1 MKNKTSGVLSIIA
14 ILLSL
19 IALIFVIA
27 KKPQKSQ
34 PTVKT
39 TTTNLKIAYVKLD
52 TLLNNYDLYNS
63 LMIQYMKKEQTYQKE
78 LQSKALSIQQRSM
91 KLQNDYNKGLI
102 TSATFQQKMQKLQNE
117 QQGIQQWYNQKQQE
131 LANDQA
137 MITQRVMDSLNSAI
151 SQLNRDG
158 HYQFIF
164 LKSAMLY
171 GDTLADITDTLV
183 NLMNAKLQN
192 NTK

>member
-1 MKNKTSGVLSIIA
+1 MKNKTSGILSIIA

-19 IALIFVIA
+19 IALILVLA
-27 KKPQKSQ
+27 KKPQKT
-34 PTVKT
+34 PPVFRT
-39 TTTNLKIAYVKLD
+39 TSTNLKVAYVKLD

-102 TSATFQQKMQKLQNE
+102 TSVAFQQKMQKLQNE

-151 SQLNRDG
+151 DEFNKDK

-192 NTK
+192 KAK

>member
-19 IALIFVIA
+19 IALIFVLA
-27 KKPQKSQ
+27 KKPQKIQ
-34 PTVKT
+34 TAVQTKP
-39 TTTNLKIAYVKLD
+39 TNLKVAYVKLD
-52 TLLNNYDLYNS
+52 TLLNNYDLYNN

-102 TSATFQQKMQKLQNE
+102 TSVTFQQKMQKLQNE

-151 SQLNRDG
+151 RELNKDKR
-158 HYQFIF
+158 YQFIF

-192 NTK
+192 KAK

>member
-19 IALIFVIA
+19 IALIFVLA
-27 KKPQKSQ
+27 KKPQKS
-34 PTVKT
+34 VKPVKST
-39 TTTNLKIAYVKLD
+39 SVNLKIAYVKLD

-91 KLQNDYNKGLI
+91 KLQNDYSKGLI
-102 TSATFQQKMQKLQNE
+102 TSASFQQKMQKLQNE

-131 LANDQA
+131 LANDQN

-151 SQLNRDG
+151 REFNKDQR
-158 HYQFIF
+158 YKFIF

-171 GDTLADITDTLV
+171 GDTLADVTDTLV
-183 NLMNAKLQN
+183 NLMNAKLQTN
-192 NTK
+192 K